1 MTSQS
6 KSKAQRRAENQ
17 QRAAER
23 RAAELRA
30 KRMRIGI
37 RVGGAVV
44 VIALVVVLIV
54 VVTGGSN
61 SRAAQRQGPPHR
73 LARSPFPPPC
83 PPRGCS
89 RRPGRPVPRPSRS
102 PSGPKLATLLN
113 AATGQTV
120 DGIQCQ
126 AGEQTVV
133 HVHTHLTI
141 FVNGK
146 AQVIPYGI
154 GIPGFQAVST
164 PQGPVRR
171 DGQLLLLA
179 ARPRQR
185 RDHPH
190 RVAEHDGDLHPGPV
204 LRRVGR
210 PAQHDAGR
218 AGHREGDG
226 VLHLTGQEGR
236 CSTPA
241 TPGTSRWATTT
252 RSSWSSA
259 RRSWPPSRSPTG
271 AAVGSVDGSGRLAY
285 PTFQRAVDSALWS
298 PPSSEEKIAGA

>member
-17 QRAAER
+17 RNAAEKRAAEQ
-23 RAAELRA
+23 RA

-44 VIALVVVLIV
+44 LIALVVVLVV

-61 SRAAQRQGPPHR
+61 SSAPPSSKNPHIALEPIPASMSSSWVQPPAGTPGPETI
-73 LARSPFPPPC
+73 
-83 PPRGCS
+83 
-89 RRPGRPVPRPSRS
+89 PV

-126 AGEQTVV
+126 TNEQLVL

-154 GIPGFQAVST
+154 GIPGFQAVNT
-164 PQGPVRR
+164 AQGPFVQTGSCFYWLHVHAN
-171 DGQLLLLA
+171 DGIIHIESPSTTESFTLGQFFNEWGIPLSKTQVGPAKGNVTVFFTSPGQKAKLYAGNPRNLPLGDHYQIQLNVGT
-179 ARPRQR
+179 PI
-185 RDHPH
+185 
-190 RVAEHDGDLHPGPV
+190 VAPV
-204 LRRVGR
+204 QVTNWGGL
-210 PAQHDAGR
+210 
-218 AGHREGDG
+218 
-226 VLHLTGQEGR
+226 
-236 CSTPA
+236 
-241 TPGTSRWATTT
+241 
-252 RSSWSSA
+252 
-259 RRSWPPSRSPTG
+259 
-271 AAVGSVDGSGRLAY
+271 
-285 PTFQRAVDSALWS
+285 
-298 PPSSEEKIAGA
+298 